1 MMKNAGGTNV
11 GGKKGTDTDM
21 NNLSKRLTLKM
32 EHSKCTGFTVIT
44 STESVLTK
52 SPTEEITPLASIVH
66 GR

>member
-21 NNLSKRLTLKM
+21 NSLSKRLDLKM
-32 EHSKCTGFTVIT
+32 EHSKCTGFTVNA

-52 SPTEEITPLASIVH
+52 SPT
-66 GR
+66 G